1 MQIINK
7 KIIGKIKSKGINF
20 ITIDGITCS
29 GKSIFAE
36 LLMRELK
43 KKNKNVQILS
53 KDLFLLPREKRI
65 ELTKKKNKNKNF
77 YLQQNKLHYDQ

>member
-7 KIIGKIKSKGINF
+7 KIIGKIKNKGINF

-29 GKSIFAE
+29 GKSIFAD

-43 KKNKNVQILS
+43 KKK
-53 KDLFLLPREKRI
+53 
-65 ELTKKKNKNKNF
+65 
-77 YLQQNKLHYDQ
+77 